1 MNPPEIVSHEYFSL
15 LRFSYYHYS
24 VSHPVTMT
32 YKTFFLLFL
41 QDCSQMEDQLSAL
54 GERWSHVCQWAEQ
67 RAVALQQLADH
78 WEHLDTNLK
87 RLKNWLASHEH
98 ALRLIEA
105 NPSADRT
112 QMIDVARQLQV

>member
-1 MNPPEIVSHEYFSL
+1 
-15 LRFSYYHYS
+15 
-24 VSHPVTMT
+24 
-32 YKTFFLLFL
+32 
-41 QDCSQMEDQLSAL
+41 MEDQLSAL

-87 RLKNWLASHEH
+87 RLKSWLASHEH
-98 ALRLIEA
+98 ALKLIEA

-112 QMIDVARQLQV
+112 QMIDVARQLQVYNNSSCYCTARTCVNDGTFTVT

>member
-1 MNPPEIVSHEYFSL
+1 
-15 LRFSYYHYS
+15 
-24 VSHPVTMT
+24 MT